1 VNTRVPDPFTDEELG
16 AMSKEQA
23 RGLLSEVSRARRRED
38 LDAETRKRLSDDF
51 NRILEHLKQ

>member
-1 VNTRVPDPFTDEELG
+1 VPDPFTDDELN
-16 AMSKEQA
+16 AMSKETA

-51 NRILEHLKQ
+51 NRILERLKK